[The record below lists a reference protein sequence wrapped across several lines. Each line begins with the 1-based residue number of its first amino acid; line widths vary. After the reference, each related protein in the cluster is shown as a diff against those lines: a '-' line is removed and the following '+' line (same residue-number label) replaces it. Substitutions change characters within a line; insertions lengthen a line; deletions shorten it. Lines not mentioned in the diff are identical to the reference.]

1 MDGFEST
8 TRDTE
13 VSLRVQVSVFAEAGI
28 FVLKVE
34 VLSQVC
40 QCHLHGGFCKG
51 LTETNAF
58 SATKRH
64 EYVWMSFLSRW
75 RKVEGVIAIE
85 SIWQKFLWA
94 LPLGCELLHTLVVD
108 DQLIVGLQVE
118 VPYPTVLGEHH
129 RHTIVRRI
137 LVSQCLQHDLV
148 HVFQVLNDFKR

>member
-1 MDGFEST
+1 MDGFEAT

-13 VSLRVQVSVFAEAGI
+13 VSLGVQVSVFAEAGI

-51 LTETNAF
+51 LTETNAL

-75 RKVEGVIAIE
+75 REVEGVIAIE

-108 DQLIVGLQVE
+108 DQFVVGLQVE
-118 VPYPTVLGEHH
+118 APYPTVLGEHH

-137 LVSQCLQHDLV
+137 LVSQSLQHDLV
-148 HVFQVLNDFKR
+148 HVF

>member
-1 MDGFEST
+1 MDGFEAP

-13 VSLRVQVSVFAEAGI
+13 VSLRVQVSVFAKAGI
-28 FVLKVE
+28 FMLKVK

-40 QCHLHGGFCKG
+40 QCHLHGGFCKR

-75 RKVEGVIAIE
+75 RKVERVVAVE
-85 SIWQKFLWA
+85 SVRQKFLWA

-108 DQLIVGLQVE
+108 DKFVICFQV
-118 VPYPTVLGEHH
+118 VAPYPTVLGEHH
-129 RHTIVRRI
+129 WHTIVRRI
-137 LVSQCLQHDLV
+137 LVSQSLQHDLV